1 VAVARLC
8 KAKECGRT
16 SEVSNR
22 LMITKRNPNGIE
34 LRQPRFESKEP
45 LCLSPAMR
53 PTSTHNPGF
62 RDDLG
67 FTLIELMMVISL
79 MTIMLAIAIPVYS
92 RSIVAARERT
102 LRSDLAILRQDIW
115 KYTLDKQKAPQSLD
129 DLRAAR
135 YIEKIP
141 DDPMTHEPNW
151 EVTQE
156 EVLLSPDQQD
166 PGITD
171 VHSASNALSSDGTA
185 YSTW

>member
-1 VAVARLC
+1 
-8 KAKECGRT
+8 
-16 SEVSNR
+16 
-22 LMITKRNPNGIE
+22 
-34 LRQPRFESKEP
+34 
-45 LCLSPAMR
+45 
-53 PTSTHNPGF
+53 
-62 RDDLG
+62 
-67 FTLIELMMVISL
+67 MVISL
-79 MTIMLAIAIPVYS
+79 MTILLAIAIPVYS
-92 RSIVAARERT
+92 RSIIAARERT

-129 DLRAAR
+129 DLRAAK

-141 DDPMTHEPNW
+141 DDPITREPNW

-156 EVLLSPDQQD
+156 EVLLSPFQQD